1 LSTAKDLAGLL
12 TLSFLVFTP
21 WSSSSSD
28 FRPGMDKEGEEESVR
43 WEPGRIWD
51 GWAVFLGFFL
61 EEKPGAGEPLDAF
74 RMWRRTDRRRTRA
87 QASLV
92 RVKEHVPPCV
102 VLVINDNSYGLMFAL
117 SYIFRTCP

>member
-1 LSTAKDLAGLL
+1 LSTAKDLAGL
-12 TLSFLVFTP
+12 LSFLVFTP

-43 WEPGRIWD
+43 WEPGRIRD

-74 RMWRRTDRRRTRA
+74 RTWRRTDRRRTRA
-87 QASLV
+87 QASPV
-92 RVKEHVPPCV
+92 HR
-102 VLVINDNSYGLMFAL
+102 
-117 SYIFRTCP
+117 